1 MIRLL
6 RERRRRRLRAEATD
20 PSWQPMLE
28 RRFVA
33 MRRLPAEDRAELFG
47 HVRVLLAE
55 KSFEGCGGLEMTD
68 EVRVLICA
76 QAALLLL
83 HRDTDYYP
91 SLESILVY

>member
-1 MIRLL
+1 MPLSELDEELASHRLFADQARC
-6 RERRRRRLRAEATD
+6 REVFARLRAEASD

-33 MRRLPAEDRAELFG
+33 MRRLPADDRAELFG

-68 EVRVLICA
+68 EVRVLIERE
-76 QAALLLL
+76 AAAGA
-83 HRDTDYYP
+83 
-91 SLESILVY
+91 